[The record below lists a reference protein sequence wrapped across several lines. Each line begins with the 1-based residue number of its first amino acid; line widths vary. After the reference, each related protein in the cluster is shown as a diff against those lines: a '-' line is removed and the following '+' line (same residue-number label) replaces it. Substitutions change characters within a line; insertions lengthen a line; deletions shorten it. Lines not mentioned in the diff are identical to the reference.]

1 VQWAV
6 FTEDPVESYR
16 TALKRMQK
24 SLVATST
31 SSENQADKA
40 PGNGTLRQAARA
52 KAQMIACWDQVFRSV
67 RGDQVNLLT
76 IHPQGYSSDSDDTTR
91 WIATKTVDSQGMP
104 VCWCERVELQKGAI
118 VDVILTPDKRI
129 DLMGI
134 YARIADGPTKGERG
148 N

>member
-1 VQWAV
+1 
-6 FTEDPVESYR
+6 
-16 TALKRMQK
+16 
-24 SLVATST
+24 
-31 SSENQADKA
+31 
-40 PGNGTLRQAARA
+40 
-52 KAQMIACWDQVFRSV
+52 MIACWDQVFRSV

-134 YARIADGPTKGERG
+134 YARIADGLTKGERG